1 MIVGIEKFREH
12 FSGFQGCYTLI
23 GGTAAYFVLN
33 EAGLDARATKDLDIV
48 MVTEAMTPEFG
59 RAFWAFVEQGQYQ
72 IQEASTGGKRFYRF
86 QRPAVEGYPV
96 MLELFSNIQDVL
108 ELEDDSHLTPIPIDE
123 AVSSLS
129 AILLDEDYYRFL
141 LANTVIMDGV
151 SVVNETCLI
160 PLKARAWLDLSH
172 RKEQGEAIDSK
183 NIKKHR
189 SDVLRLYQLLDPE
202 RKEDLPAPIQED
214 MRHFLEQIEPL
225 LNTDYLKQLGLKGV
239 APTDI
244 LMNLQRYYGIVE

>member
-12 FSGFQGCYTLI
+12 FADYRGCYTLI

-48 MVTEAMTPEFG
+48 LVTEAMTPEFG
-59 RAFWAFVEQGQYQ
+59 QAFWTFVTQGRYQ
-72 IQEASTGGKRFYRF
+72 IQEASTGEKRFYRF
-86 QRPAVEGYPV
+86 QKPAAEGYPS
-96 MLELFSNIQDVL
+96 MLELFSNIPDAL

-129 AILLDEDYYRFL
+129 AILLNDDYYRFL

-151 SVVNETCLI
+151 SIVNETCLI
-160 PLKARAWLDLSH
+160 PLKARAWLDLSQ
-172 RKEQGEAIDSK
+172 RKEQGETIDSK

-189 SDVLRLYQLLDPE
+189 SDVMRLYQLLDLE
-202 RKEDLPAPIQED
+202 RNEALPAPIQED
-214 MRHFLEQIEPL
+214 MRSFLEQVEPL
-225 LNTDYLKQLGLKGV
+225 LNAGYLKQLGLTEI
-239 APTDI
+239 APIDI
-244 LMNLQRYYGIVE
+244 LLNLQRYYGIV